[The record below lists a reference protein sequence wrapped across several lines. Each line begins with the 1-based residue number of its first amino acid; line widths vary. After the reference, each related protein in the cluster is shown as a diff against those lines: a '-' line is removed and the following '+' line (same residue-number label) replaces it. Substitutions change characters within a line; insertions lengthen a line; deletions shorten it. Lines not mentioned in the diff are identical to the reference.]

1 MAEQGVGD
9 VLSSPAPLRTPIRRS
24 TLESNYIVEMKGI
37 SKQFGSVQALNQVDL
52 ELREGEILGLV
63 GDNAA
68 GKSTLMKILSGAHVA
83 DSGQIIINGEEVSIH
98 HPRDARACGIEMIYQ
113 DLALCNNLD
122 VARNIFLGREYT
134 RGLPFLSILDKKK
147 MYTESAALLKRLNIN
162 ISSPRLK
169 VERMSGGQRQMVA
182 AAKAIAFDASILLMD
197 EPTAALG
204 VREANTLLRLIK
216 DLRDEGHSI
225 VLITQRIPDILAIGD
240 RVMVLKGG
248 RRQGI
253 LNVSEVGLDDV
264 VELIVRGRAGAES
277 EEDAMEYLSFG

>member
-1 MAEQGVGD
+1 MN
-9 VLSSPAPLRTPIRRS
+9 TH
-24 TLESNYIVEMKGI
+24 
-37 SKQFGSVQALNQVDL
+37 
-52 ELREGEILGLV
+52 
-63 GDNAA
+63 AA
-68 GKSTLMKILSGAHVA
+68 
-83 DSGQIIINGEEVSIH
+83 
-98 HPRDARACGIEMIYQ
+98 
-113 DLALCNNLD
+113 
-122 VARNIFLGREYT
+122 
-134 RGLPFLSILDKKK
+134 LPFLSILDKKK
-147 MYTESAALLKRLNIN
+147 MYAESAALLERLKIN

-182 AAKAIAFDASILLMD
+182 AAKAIAFDAKILLMD

-216 DLRDEGHSI
+216 DLRDGGHSI
-225 VLITQRIPDILAIGD
+225 VLITQRVPDILAIGD

>member
-1 MAEQGVGD
+1 M
-9 VLSSPAPLRTPIRRS
+9 
-24 TLESNYIVEMKGI
+24 ESNYIVEMKGI

-83 DSGQIIINGEEVSIH
+83 DSGQIFINGEEVSIRD
-98 HPRDARACGIEMIYQ
+98 PRDARSCGIEMIYQ

-134 RGLPFLSILDKKK
+134 RGLPLLSILDKKK

-162 ISSPRLK
+162 ISSPKLK

-182 AAKAIAFDASILLMD
+182 AAKAIAFDAKHPAD
-197 EPTAALG
+197 
-204 VREANTLLRLIK
+204 
-216 DLRDEGHSI
+216 
-225 VLITQRIPDILAIGD
+225 
-240 RVMVLKGG
+240 
-248 RRQGI
+248 
-253 LNVSEVGLDDV
+253 
-264 VELIVRGRAGAES
+264 GRAYRGAGRS
-277 EEDAMEYLSFG
+277 RSQHLVAFDQGSAG